1 MGCSACS
8 DLKTVKRSVSPY
20 MPAAKISSDVP
31 DAMKPEHKEGQDS
44 LDTFIRQAIGKEP
57 FLSFSRAGESPVQ
70 WIQLLHA
77 LDQQGTNKL
86 SKGPKLDGSVE
97 GRERTSLELYNGMT
111 SFSSELNG
119 FKEPVPAIKSGG
131 GLPLKGSKSTSDHM
145 QSLKIPEA
153 VVAFAQ
159 AAAKA
164 NGEPEKYLPGWPL
177 LSPPK
182 VQLQKCDKCSKE
194 FCSPINYRRHIRVHR
209 RSLNIDKDTR
219 KNRDYLSAF
228 WDKLSLD
235 EAKELVSFKNV
246 TLEEVTGPTIIR
258 ALSSFVRKPGFSS
271 LPQTYVKAGAALLD
285 IIQTKPSRLPISSQE
300 LFGLLDDASEKTFMC
315 AGTAVSLQR
324 FVFDG
329 EAGKIALEMK
339 NLIACTSFL
348 VEQKLVQAWVA
359 DKDAEAL
366 RCQKLLV
373 EEEEAAQKRQAEL
386 LERKRLK
393 KLRQKEQKAKE
404 QIIEAPRV
412 NSVSETSSPEASSSL
427 VEMFVGPMKS
437 DVDLNTDACAGSVEN
452 DLDNPC
458 GNSGRHMGSLDQA
471 QGIGRRHL
479 GVARRAL
486 KPSRTASNGYHSGPT
501 LVSKPSTSQ
510 KRPAS
515 SSNSHKVWTRKT
527 KTESE
532 GENSSLSVQHTVRE
546 QLDQNDKC
554 EVLIGSI
561 SVAIKDGNANE
572 HHPQRLPNT
581 QEKHAKVDG
590 IPNGGVR
597 SVGKFWRPV
606 GRQEVGVSNTAP
618 SNKKGVEGVVLA
630 KISAMGSDGVGH
642 MGPRL
647 FSSRA
652 AEAFLAQRWKEA
664 IAAEHMKLVLPPE
677 TECSDCQ
684 DGASTVV
691 DVQRPTS
698 PGGLGNPSGI
708 NQLVTVRQV
717 QTVGGGVGGSNKPK
731 FRAKGEKGCR
741 LKYIPKQR
749 NNV

>member
-1 MGCSACS
+1 
-8 DLKTVKRSVSPY
+8 
-20 MPAAKISSDVP
+20 MPAAKISYNGP
-31 DAMKPEHKEGQDS
+31 DAMKPDQKEGQDS
-44 LDTFIRQAIGKEP
+44 LDSFIRQAIGKEP

-86 SKGPKLDGSVE
+86 SKGPKLDGSGE
-97 GRERTSLELYNGMT
+97 GKERTPLEHYN
-111 SFSSELNG
+111 
-119 FKEPVPAIKSGG
+119 
-131 GLPLKGSKSTSDHM
+131 D
-145 QSLKIPEA
+145 
-153 VVAFAQ
+153 
-159 AAAKA
+159 
-164 NGEPEKYLPGWPL
+164 LPGWPL

-182 VQLQKCDKCSKE
+182 VQLQKCDKCSRE

-209 RSLNIDKDTR
+209 RSLNIDKDSH
-219 KNRDYLSAF
+219 KNTDFLGAV

-235 EAKELVSFKNV
+235 EAKELVSFNNV
-246 TLEEVTGPTIIR
+246 TLEEVAGSSIIR

-285 IIQTKPSRLPISSQE
+285 IIQAKPSRLPISSQE
-300 LFGLLDDASEKTFMC
+300 LFSILDDASEKTFMC
-315 AGTAVSLQR
+315 AGTALSLQK

-339 NLIACTSFL
+339 NLIACTCFL
-348 VEQKLVQAWVA
+348 VEQKLVKAWVA

-386 LERKRLK
+386 LERRRLK

-404 QIIEAPRV
+404 QIIEMQTTEVSNEGPFESVAGTSVSPELSSPRV
-412 NSVSETSSPEASSSL
+412 TSGSESNPPEASSDQ
-427 VEMFVGPMKS
+427 VEMVVDPKSDVGLNTGPFVGP
-437 DVDLNTDACAGSVEN
+437 VDT
-452 DLDNPC
+452 DLDVTC
-458 GNSGRHMGSLDQA
+458 GNDEPHVGAQDQT
-471 QGIGRRHL
+471 QGIGKRHF

-486 KPSRTASNGYHSGPT
+486 KPLRNASNGYHSGQS
-501 LVSKPSTSQ
+501 LVSKSSISQ

-527 KTESE
+527 KTETK
-532 GENSSLSVQHTVRE
+532 GENSSLGLQHTVRE

-561 SVAIKDGNANE
+561 SVAIKDGNATE
-572 HHPQRLPNT
+572 HPQKHNPS
-581 QEKHAKVDG
+581 QEKHAKLDG
-590 IPNGGVR
+590 VPNGGGR

-606 GRQEVGVSNTAP
+606 GRQEVGVSNPAL
-618 SNKKGVEGVVLA
+618 SNKREVEGDVLLA
-630 KISAMGSDGVGH
+630 KISAMGADVIGL

-664 IAAEHMKLVLPPE
+664 IATDHVKLVLPPE
-677 TECSDCQ
+677 TELSDCQ
-684 DGASTVV
+684 DGPSTMG
-691 DVQRPTS
+691 DVQQPTS
-698 PGGLGNPSGI
+698 PSGLGNPSASS
-708 NQLVTVRQV
+708 QLNTVKPV
-717 QTVGGGVGGSNKPK
+717 ETVGGVGGSNKPK
-731 FRAKGEKGCR
+731 FRVKGEKGCR

>member
-1 MGCSACS
+1 
-8 DLKTVKRSVSPY
+8 
-20 MPAAKISSDVP
+20 
-31 DAMKPEHKEGQDS
+31 MKPEQKEGQDS

-57 FLSFSRAGESPVQ
+57 FLSFSRTGESPVQ

-86 SKGPKLDGSVE
+86 SKGPKLDGSIE
-97 GRERTSLELYNGMT
+97 AKERTPLEHYNGMT
-111 SFSSELNG
+111 SFSPEMNG
-119 FKEPVPAIKSGG
+119 FKEPVPAIMSG
-131 GLPLKGSKSTSDHM
+131 GLPLKGTKSPSDHM

-164 NGEPEKYLPGWPL
+164 NGEPEKYLSGWPL

-182 VQLQKCDKCSKE
+182 VQLQKCDKCSRE

-209 RSLNIDKDTR
+209 RSLNIDKDSC
-219 KNRDYLSAF
+219 KNRDFLGAF

-246 TLEEVTGPTIIR
+246 TLEEVAGSSIIR

-271 LPQTYVKAGAALLD
+271 LPQTYVKAGVALLD
-285 IIQTKPSRLPISSQE
+285 VIQAKPSRFPISSLE
-300 LFGLLDDASEKTFMC
+300 LFSILDDASEKTFMC
-315 AGTAVSLQR
+315 SGTALSLQK

-339 NLIACTSFL
+339 NLIASTSFL
-348 VEQKLVQAWVA
+348 VEQKLVKAWVA

-404 QIIEAPRV
+404 QMNETQATEVFNEGSLESVAGTSFSPESSSPRV
-412 NSVSETSSPEASSSL
+412 TSGSESNPPEASSSQM
-427 VEMFVGPMKS
+427 ETFVDPMKS
-437 DVDLNTDACAGSVEN
+437 DVGLNTGPFAGSVDTN
-452 DLDNPC
+452 LDVLC
-458 GNSGRHMGSLDQA
+458 GNTGPPLGAPDQT
-471 QGIGRRHL
+471 QVIGKRHL

-486 KPSRTASNGYHSGPT
+486 KPLRNASTGYHSGQS
-501 LVSKPSTSQ
+501 LVPRPSMSQ

-527 KTESE
+527 KMETE
-532 GENSSLSVQHTVRE
+532 GENSSHSLQHTVRE

-561 SVAIKDGNANE
+561 SVAIKDGNATE
-572 HHPQRLPNT
+572 DHPQRHNNS
-581 QEKHAKVDG
+581 QEKHAKLDG
-590 IPNGGVR
+590 VPNIGGR

-606 GRQEVGVSNTAP
+606 GRQEVGVSNPAS
-618 SNKKGVEGVVLA
+618 SNKREIEGGVVLA
-630 KISAMGSDGVGH
+630 KISAMVTDVVGH

-647 FSSRA
+647 FSYRA

-664 IAAEHMKLVLPPE
+664 IAADHVKLVLPPE
-677 TECSDCQ
+677 TEWSDSQ
-684 DGASTVV
+684 DRASTTG
-691 DVQRPTS
+691 DVQQPTS
-698 PGGLGNPSGI
+698 PVVGQDNPSAAH
-708 NQLVTVRQV
+708 QLSTVRPIE
-717 QTVGGGVGGSNKPK
+717 TAGGAGGSNKPK

-749 NNV
+749 NNVYES